1 MTEVAAILLAA
12 GAASRYR
19 AAGGVEASKLIANFR
34 GEPLVR
40 STASAALSSRAK
52 KPLVVVTGHAC
63 DQIEAA
69 LFALE
74 ATFVHNPD
82 YASGLSSSLKTG
94 VAVLP
99 ESASGALILLADMP
113 RVSAKLLDRLIAA
126 FAERPEALAVIPVL
140 GGERGNPA
148 LLSRALFAEVATLEG
163 DEGARRLLRRADP
176 QRIVEVELDDAAITL
191 DVDTPEDLEKAR
203 RL

>member
-1 MTEVAAILLAA
+1 MTEVAAVLLAA

-19 AAGGVEASKLIANFR
+19 AAGGVEASKLVADFR
-34 GEPLVR
+34 GVPLVR
-40 STASAALSSRAK
+40 AAASAALSSQAR
-52 KPLVVVTGHAC
+52 PLIVVTGHAC
-63 DQIEAA
+63 EKIEAA
-69 LFALE
+69 LSGLD

-82 YASGLSSSLKTG
+82 YASGLSSSIKAG
-94 VAVLP
+94 VAALP
-99 ESASGALILLADMP
+99 ESASGALILLGDMP

-126 FAERPEALAVIPVL
+126 FAERPEALAVIPVF

-148 LLSRALFAEVATLEG
+148 LLSRALFAEVATLAG
-163 DEGARRLLRRADP
+163 DEGARRLLRQADP
-176 QRIVEVELDDAAITL
+176 RRIVEVELDDDAIAL